1 MTLTF
6 HKLII
11 NAPDDHDRDKL
22 LQFITAMLES
32 AGLSMEYDSVTNST
46 DVEVKLVQPT
56 EPELAPDPELG
67 CLPGL
72 TEPRLVPVTEDDIKE
87 MAAVWLEFVVKTDSI
102 KPDN

>member
-1 MTLTF
+1 MILTF
-6 HKLII
+6 HKLTI
-11 NAPDDHDRDKL
+11 NAPKDNDRDDL
-22 LQFITAMLES
+22 LQFITDILES
-32 AGLSMEYDSVTNST
+32 AALSLEYDSVTNLT
-46 DVEVKLVQPT
+46 DVEVNLVQST
-56 EPELAPDPELG
+56 EPELG